1 MQPYQYVRQLLYCCA
16 TLLFISSCQ
25 SKSNQSGNKEN
36 TAPKKLSKAEALIH
50 ETVSAVGGANALKEL
65 KDVEFQYTYTSFD
78 GFADVSTERYLFD
91 GEYSRG
97 EYTTHK
103 NAVMTTVDG
112 VVTQGYDGNTSW
124 VTVGNAFFEDETAN
138 KMSAFLRK
146 TNLYWFCMNFKLLD
160 PGVEHSYEGTRRAN
174 DIDYELVRISFEEG
188 IGTSEDEFLLYLNP
202 HTKLIDQF
210 LFTVKA
216 LGIES
221 PLMMRV
227 KYEEVSGVKLTT
239 YREYAPANWQGELT
253 SDEGWTTQVSSNIQF
268 NNGFTPDDFRSL
280 K

>member
-1 MQPYQYVRQLLYCCA
+1 M
-16 TLLFISSCQ
+16 ISAIGGR
-25 SKSNQSGNKEN
+25 NGL
-36 TAPKKLSKAEALIH
+36 KKQ
-50 ETVSAVGGANALKEL
+50 
-65 KDVEFQYTYTSFD
+65 KDVAFQYTYTSFD
-78 GFADVSTERYLFD
+78 GFADVSTEKYLFD

-97 EYTTHK
+97 EYMTHK

-112 VVTQGYDGNTSW
+112 VVVQSYDGNTSW
-124 VTVGNAFFEDETAN
+124 ITVDDVLFEDETAN

-160 PGVEHSYEGTRRAN
+160 PGVRHNYEGIRRVN
-174 DIDYELVRISFEEG
+174 NIDYELVRIIFEEG
-188 IGTSEDEFLLYLNP
+188 VGTSQDEFLLYLNP
-202 HTKLIDQF
+202 QTKLIDQF

-227 KYEEVSGVKLTT
+227 KYEDISGIKLTT

-253 SDEGWTTQVSSNIQF
+253 SDEGWTTQVSEHIKF
-268 NNGFTPDDFRSL
+268 NNGFELLDFEPP

>member
-1 MQPYQYVRQLLYCCA
+1 M
-16 TLLFISSCQ
+16 
-25 SKSNQSGNKEN
+25 
-36 TAPKKLSKAEALIH
+36 
-50 ETVSAVGGANALKEL
+50 VSAVGGKDALKEQR
-65 KDVEFQYTYTSFD
+65 DVTFQYTYTSFD
-78 GFADVSTERYLFD
+78 GFADVSTEKYLFD
-91 GEYSRG
+91 REYSRG

-112 VVTQGYDGNTSW
+112 VVVQGFDGDASW
-124 VTVGNAFFEDETAN
+124 ITVDDILFEDEKAN

-160 PGVEHSYEGTRRAN
+160 PGVRHSYEGTRRAN
-174 DIDYELVRISFEEG
+174 DIDYEMVRITFEEG
-188 IGTSEDEFLLYLNP
+188 IGTSQDEFLLYLNP
-202 HTKLIDQF
+202 QTKLIDQF

-216 LGIES
+216 LGIKS

-227 KYEEVSGVKLTT
+227 KYEDISGIKLTT

-253 SDEGWTTQVSSNIQF
+253 SDEGWTTQVSNDIKF
-268 NNGFTPDDFRSL
+268 NNGFTPEDFRST